1 MEIPWCA
8 GEPLCVAYGHRK
20 ARSGRHEIAREYFR
34 AALPLARN
42 PMERR
47 FLEQRIG
54 ACDAPLRSRYRSARQ
69 TVPFR
74 RVVKRERFGP
84 NMTLLG
90 MRDEAART

>member
-1 MEIPWCA
+1 MVTA
-8 GEPLCVAYGHRK
+8 KLAVGDM
-20 ARSGRHEIAREYFR
+20 RSRASTFG

-54 ACDAPLRSRYRSARQ
+54 ACEAPLRSRYRSARQ